1 MEKLYEFK
9 LSSYHT
15 MIYKDYCEVDE
26 EDLLGSHKTDETDIV
41 PSYLKF
47 NTFRKEFDYDRTFL
61 DEETFV
67 KNYSNLCAE
76 PHFSR
81 VILSVE
87 KNDDKVSLKM
97 FSYNKS
103 RQVGK
108 KYFRKNTVCHFV
120 TYNLKQNCLYS
131 GYVRDYHLKKKTTKK
146 LIKNNWFN
154 KQLQSFSQIWVNSI
168 RGMRLGDFDK
178 IEQSKKDV
186 NEAIKIFLSNIPGVD
201 MNINGFDNIIYKK
214 YLDGNGIKLP
224 NNWMNFDKTYPQITK
239 KVFKK
244 YKFKFVD
251 TFMGFHGLYGDK
263 VKRVLHQVNTTC
275 GVQTLKFSLY
285 FFGKDFILSQP
296 DDLIKEIL
304 ESQVFFM
311 DWETHI
317 NQNRYTL
324 DNYTKNELKNCFE
337 IFKLVIRGEINLN
350 SFTDHIVYKEKLRQ
364 FEPVTWKSNSYN
376 KFNEEHYNWS
386 EKVSSIGKAQYRRIY
401 DEKFKEFIE
410 KQFKDFYPVILTDT
424 REYSMESFTQSNC
437 VRTYDNKPASIIL
450 SIRQGEID
458 SKKRATVEYKING
471 DNDRITFTRVQS
483 LGRHNEK
490 LDNSWDL
497 VLHELDNRME
507 YTLEHNI
514 FKLPEVEIKQGNK
527 TFMSHLIFVDNY
539 AEVILGE
546 SASKLPKKILKFD
559 SNYTIDKYYNPIL
572 DIV

>member
-1 MEKLYEFK
+1 
-9 LSSYHT
+9 
-15 MIYKDYCEVDE
+15 
-26 EDLLGSHKTDETDIV
+26 
-41 PSYLKF
+41 
-47 NTFRKEFDYDRTFL
+47 
-61 DEETFV
+61 
-67 KNYSNLCAE
+67 
-76 PHFSR
+76 
-81 VILSVE
+81 
-87 KNDDKVSLKM
+87 
-97 FSYNKS
+97 
-103 RQVGK
+103 
-108 KYFRKNTVCHFV
+108 
-120 TYNLKQNCLYS
+120 
-131 GYVRDYHLKKKTTKK
+131 
-146 LIKNNWFN
+146 
-154 KQLQSFSQIWVNSI
+154 
-168 RGMRLGDFDK
+168 
-178 IEQSKKDV
+178 
-186 NEAIKIFLSNIPGVD
+186 
-201 MNINGFDNIIYKK
+201 
-214 YLDGNGIKLP
+214 
-224 NNWMNFDKTYPQITK
+224 
-239 KVFKK
+239 
-244 YKFKFVD
+244 
-251 TFMGFHGLYGDK
+251 
-263 VKRVLHQVNTTC
+263 
-275 GVQTLKFSLY
+275 VQTLKFSLY

-527 TFMSHLIFVDNY
+527 TFISHLVFVDNY